1 MVIEGGAADVRG
13 VKLGSKVVKINAID
27 VMSKPYLEVT
37 PPPPPS
43 LFALRSTL
51 SLRCDVMIFWL
62 SD

>member
-37 PPPPPS
+37 PPPPPPFVVCPS
-43 LFALRSTL
+43 LHAQSP
-51 SLRCDVMIFWL
+51 M
-62 SD
+62 